1 MTDSTPTP
9 DPAADLATDPAALS
23 EALAALPEA
32 PAIDRLIAIMAKLR
46 DPDGGCPWD
55 LEQSFETIA
64 PYTIEEAY
72 EVAEAITL
80 GDMASLRDE
89 LGDLLLQ
96 VVYHAQIAREMDAK
110 DGAFGFDDVARGIS
124 DKMIRRHPHV
134 FAGASVDDARAQTD
148 AWEQQKAAERAAK
161 AEAENRAV
169 SVLDGVSSAL
179 PALMRSLKLQ
189 NRAVRAGFDWPGI
202 EGVFDKINEEL
213 GELRAE
219 ITGTDSDD
227 RDRIEDEV
235 GDLLF
240 TVVNLARRLEIDPE
254 TALRRCNAKFERR
267 FRFMEDGLAAEGTPI
282 QSVGLDAME
291 RHWQRA
297 KQSEK
302 R

>member
-1 MTDSTPTP
+1 MTDSAPIP
-9 DPAADLATDPAALS
+9 DPD
-23 EALAALPEA
+23 ALAALPDE
-32 PAIDRLIAIMAKLR
+32 PAIERLIAIMAKLR

-55 LEQSFETIA
+55 LEQTFETIA

-80 GDMASLRDE
+80 GDRTALRDE

-96 VVYHAQIAREMDAK
+96 VVYHAQMARELPTE
-110 DGAFGFDDVARGIS
+110 DGAFDFDDVARGIS
-124 DKMIRRHPHV
+124 DKMVRRHPHV
-134 FAGASVDDARAQTD
+134 FAGASVEDARAQTD
-148 AWEQQKAAERAAK
+148 AWETQKAAEREAK
-161 AEAENRAV
+161 AAAENRTA

-202 EGVFDKINEEL
+202 DGVFDKIDEEL

-219 ITGTDSDD
+219 VTGAETDD

-240 TVVNLARRLEIDPE
+240 TVVNLARRLDIDPE

-282 QSVGLDAME
+282 QSVGLADME

-297 KQSEK
+297 KQAEK
-302 R
+302 G

>member
-1 MTDSTPTP
+1 MTDSAPAP
-9 DPAADLATDPAALS
+9 DADPALADLPDEPPI
-23 EALAALPEA
+23 E
-32 PAIDRLIAIMAKLR
+32 RLIAVMAKLR

-96 VVYHAQIAREMDAK
+96 VVYHAQMAREMRAE
-110 DGAFGFDDVARGIS
+110 DGAFTFDDVARGICE
-124 DKMIRRHPHV
+124 KMIRRHPHV
-134 FAGASVDDARAQTD
+134 FAGASVEDVKAQTH
-148 AWEQQKAAERAAK
+148 AWEKQKAAERADK
-161 AEAENRAV
+161 AEAENRTA

-202 EGVFDKINEEL
+202 DGVFDKIDEEL

-219 ITGTDSDD
+219 VTGSDAD
-227 RDRIEDEV
+227 DPDRIEDEV

-240 TVVNLARRLEIDPE
+240 TVVNLARRLDVDPE

-282 QSVGLDAME
+282 QSVGLSEME
-291 RHWQRA
+291 RHWKRA
-297 KQSEK
+297 KDSEK

>member
-1 MTDSTPTP
+1 
-9 DPAADLATDPAALS
+9 
-23 EALAALPEA
+23 
-32 PAIDRLIAIMAKLR
+32 MAKLR

-55 LEQSFETIA
+55 LEQTFETIA

-80 GDMASLRDE
+80 GDMGALRDE

-96 VVYHAQIAREMDAK
+96 VVYHAQMARERAPQ
-110 DGAFGFDDVARGIS
+110 DGAFDFEDVARGIA
-124 DKMIRRHPHV
+124 DKMVRRHPHV
-134 FAGASVDDARAQTD
+134 FAGASVEDAKAQTD

-161 AEAENRAV
+161 AAAENRAV

-202 EGVFDKINEEL
+202 DGVFDKIDEEL

-219 ITGTDSDD
+219 VTGGADD
-227 RDRIEDEV
+227 DPDRIEDEM

-240 TVVNLARRLEIDPE
+240 TVVNLARRLNVDPE

-282 QSVGLDAME
+282 QSVGLEQME

-297 KQSEK
+297 KRAEK
-302 R
+302 A

>member
-1 MTDSTPTP
+1 MTDSAPTS
-9 DPAADLATDPAALS
+9 DAAA
-23 EALAALPEA
+23 ALAALPDE
-32 PAIDRLIAIMAKLR
+32 PAIERLIAVMAKLR

-55 LEQSFETIA
+55 LEQTFETIA

-80 GDMASLRDE
+80 GDMGALRDE

-96 VVYHAQIAREMDAK
+96 VVYHAQMARERAPQ
-110 DGAFGFDDVARGIS
+110 DGAFDFEDVARGIA
-124 DKMIRRHPHV
+124 DKMVRRHPHV
-134 FAGASVDDARAQTD
+134 FAYASVEDAKAQTD

-161 AEAENRAV
+161 AAAENRAV

-202 EGVFDKINEEL
+202 DGVFDKIDEEL

-219 ITGTDSDD
+219 VTGGADD
-227 RDRIEDEV
+227 DPDRIEDEM

-240 TVVNLARRLEIDPE
+240 TVVNLARRLNVDPE

-282 QSVGLDAME
+282 QSVGLEQME

-297 KQSEK
+297 KRAEK
-302 R
+302 A

>member
-1 MTDSTPTP
+1 MTDSAPTS
-9 DPAADLATDPAALS
+9 DAAA
-23 EALAALPEA
+23 ALAALPDE
-32 PAIDRLIAIMAKLR
+32 PAIERLIAVMAKLR

-55 LEQSFETIA
+55 LEQTFETIA

-80 GDMASLRDE
+80 GDMGALRDE

-96 VVYHAQIAREMDAK
+96 VVYHAQMARERAPQ
-110 DGAFGFDDVARGIS
+110 DGAFDFEDVARGIA
-124 DKMIRRHPHV
+124 DKMVRRHPHV
-134 FAGASVDDARAQTD
+134 FAGASVEDAKAQTD
-148 AWEQQKAAERAAK
+148 AWERQKAAERAAK
-161 AEAENRAV
+161 AAAENRTV

-202 EGVFDKINEEL
+202 DDKIDEEL

-219 ITGTDSDD
+219 VTGGADD
-227 RDRIEDEV
+227 DPDRIEDEM

-240 TVVNLARRLEIDPE
+240 TVVNLARRLNVDPE

-282 QSVGLDAME
+282 QSVGLEQME

-297 KQSEK
+297 KRAE
-302 R
+302 RA

>member
-1 MTDSTPTP
+1 MTDSAPP
-9 DPAADLATDPAALS
+9 SDRSD
-23 EALAALPEA
+23 ALAALPDD

-46 DPDGGCPWD
+46 DPEGGCPWD
-55 LEQSFETIA
+55 LEQTFETIA

-80 GDMASLRDE
+80 GDMTALRDE

-96 VVYHAQIAREMDAK
+96 VVYHAQMAREMRPQ
-110 DGAFGFDDVARGIS
+110 DGAFTFDDVARGIS
-124 DKMIRRHPHV
+124 DKMVRRHPHV
-134 FAGASVDDARAQTD
+134 FAGASVEDARAQTD
-148 AWEQQKAAERAAK
+148 AWEKQKAAERAAK
-161 AEAENRAV
+161 AAAENRTA

-179 PALMRSLKLQ
+179 PALIRALKLQ

-202 EGVFDKINEEL
+202 DGVFDKIDEEL

-219 ITGTDSDD
+219 VTGTEQDD
-227 RDRIEDEV
+227 PARIEDEV

-240 TVVNLARRLEIDPE
+240 TVVNLARRLDIDPE

-282 QSVGLDAME
+282 QTVGLADME
-291 RHWQRA
+291 RHWMRA
-297 KQSEK
+297 KQAEK
-302 R
+302 PDK

>member
-1 MTDSTPTP
+1 MTDSAPTP
-9 DPAADLATDPAALS
+9 DPAPDLS
-23 EALAALPEA
+23 EELSDALAALPDE
-32 PAIDRLIAIMAKLR
+32 PAIARLIAVMAKLR

-55 LEQSFETIA
+55 LEQNFETIA

-96 VVYHAQIAREMDAK
+96 VVYHAQMARELAPQ
-110 DGAFGFDDVARGIS
+110 DGAFDFEDVARGIA

-134 FAGASVDDARAQTD
+134 FAGASVEDAKAQTD
-148 AWEQQKAAERAAK
+148 AWEKQKAVERAAK
-161 AEAENRAV
+161 AAAENRTV

-189 NRAVRAGFDWPGI
+189 NRAVRAGFDWPDI
-202 EGVFDKINEEL
+202 DGVFDKIDEEL

-219 ITGTDSDD
+219 VTGADSDD
-227 RDRIEDEV
+227 PARIEDEV

-240 TVVNLARRLEIDPE
+240 TVVNLARRLDIDPE

-282 QSVGLDAME
+282 QSVGLDEME

-297 KQSEK
+297 KQREK